1 MFLIQ
6 IIEVNLTSVTFLSE
20 GTPSLDEATQVA
32 RVRIEASD
40 APHGV
45 VEFAQSRYNASE
57 GSTLYLEVT
66 RHFGTAGDIRV
77 FYRFVLIFFF
87 SDTIVLMLVN
97 LRSMDQQR
105 NLTVV
110 GSNSVGVRIFLSSPA
125 NSSSFFN
132 CEDLSL

>member
-6 IIEVNLTSVTFLSE
+6 VIEVNLTSVKFLSE
-20 GTPSLDEATQVA
+20 GSPSLDEATRVA

-66 RHFGTAGDIRV
+66 RHFGTADDIRV
-77 FYRFVLIFFF
+77 FYRFVLIIFF
-87 SDTIVLMLVN
+87 SDT
-97 LRSMDQQR
+97 
-105 NLTVV
+105 
-110 GSNSVGVRIFLSSPA
+110 
-125 NSSSFFN
+125 
-132 CEDLSL
+132 

>member
-1 MFLIQ
+1 M
-6 IIEVNLTSVTFLSE
+6 TFLSE
-20 GTPSLDEATQVA
+20 GTPSLDAVTRVA

-45 VEFAQSRYNASE
+45 VEFAQSSYNASE
-57 GSTLYLEVT
+57 GRTVYLEVT

-97 LRSMDQQR
+97 LRSMYQQR